1 MFSAWGAFV
10 YRFRRPIAVLSIVF
24 AIGASILASGVT
36 GALSAGGW
44 TDPDSESAAVS
55 QRLSEEFDAAG
66 STIVAVYRGTPGDDA
81 RSPEFQTAIADS
93 LRRLLADDRVES
105 AIGWAETKD
114 DRFVSTDGTSAY
126 VVVRLDLTD
135 EAAVDEMDE
144 LRALID
150 PPAGMTLQLTGVA
163 PATQDQAKQSEQE
176 LVQAETVSFPFAA
189 LILILV
195 FSSLVAAGMPLLVAA
210 LAIPTTLG
218 GVYLAAQVTELSI
231 YVQNV
236 ATMLGLAL
244 AIDYSL
250 FMVSRFREELRK
262 GRDVG
267 TAVQITV
274 ATSGK
279 AVTFSGLA
287 VAVGLSGLL
296 LFQPAALRSFGI
308 GGALVVGA
316 SVFYALT
323 FLPAVLGMLGP
334 RVNALSVAGLRDRI
348 RRALGRPVGPAAE
361 AARTSRWE
369 RMAHWVMARPVA
381 VLIPTLA
388 FLLILGTPF
397 LRLAQGIPDASVL
410 PPGIESREASVALS
424 TDFQAGETSP
434 IVVLATVDGSPTD
447 PANVRRILDLSAA
460 ISDVD
465 HVDRVEG
472 PFAGIKD
479 PQTGGDLDAAGI
491 SALFGMQRDLLP
503 PEMAAGLDR
512 LEDTYVR
519 GSTVR
524 LDAVSPLA
532 PLSPDGTAVV
542 PAVRAVHVDGVT
554 TQVGGLAADGH
565 DFMTSQSD
573 TIPYAIL
580 LTLGASAIILF
591 LLFGSVVIPIKAVIM
606 TLLSITA
613 SFGALVF
620 IFQEGHFADVLG
632 FSTPGFTIAGN
643 PIIMFSVLFGLS
655 MDYEVLLLSRIQ
667 EAYRRTGDN
676 TASVAEGLAKTAGV
690 ITGAAL
696 IMVTVFAAFALAE
709 SITIKSIGVGMAI
722 AVLIDATIVRILLV
736 PATMRLM
743 GRWNWWAP
751 GPLRRFAD
759 RLGFDHV
766 EDDVPLDPSGPASPR
781 SSQST
786 QSMPEAA
793 T

>member
-10 YRFRRPIAVLSIVF
+10 YRFRRPTLVIAVLF
-24 AIGASILASGVT
+24 AIASASLASQVT

-44 TDPDSESAAVS
+44 TDPDSESAAVTE
-55 QRLSEEFDAAG
+55 RLTRDFGAG
-66 STIVAVYRGTPGDDA
+66 GGAIIAVFRGTGGDHA
-81 RSPEFQTAIADS
+81 RSEGFQRTIAAS
-93 LRRLLADDRVES
+93 LDRLVADDRVDS
-105 AIGWAETKD
+105 SIGWAETRD
-114 DRFVSTDGTSAY
+114 DRFISTDGTSAY
-126 VVVRLDLTD
+126 VVVRLGITD
-135 EAAVDEMDE
+135 EAAVDQMPE

-150 PPAGMTLQLTGVA
+150 YPTDPILQLTGVA
-163 PATQDQAKQSEQE
+163 PATQDQAEQSEKE
-176 LVQAETVSFPFAA
+176 LLQAETVSFPFAA

-195 FSSLVAAGMPLLVAA
+195 FASLVAAGMPLLVAA

-250 FMVSRFREELRK
+250 FMVSRFREELRR

-267 TAVQITV
+267 TAVTITV

-296 LFQPAALRSFGI
+296 LFEPTALRSFGI
-308 GGALVVGA
+308 GGALTVAA
-316 SVFYALT
+316 SVFFALT
-323 FLPAVLGMLGP
+323 FLPAALGMLGP
-334 RVNALSVAGLRDRI
+334 RVNALSVSGLRDRI
-348 RRALGRPVGPAAE
+348 WRALGRPVGAAAE

-369 RMAHWVMARPVA
+369 RMAHSVMARPLT
-381 VLIPTLA
+381 VLVPTLV
-388 FLLILGTPF
+388 LLLLLGTPF
-397 LRLAQGIPDASVL
+397 LRLVQGIPDATVL

-424 TDFQAGETSP
+424 TEFQAGETSP
-434 IVVLATVDGSPTD
+434 IIVLATVDGAPTD
-447 PANVRRILDLSAA
+447 EANVQRILDLGAA
-460 ISDVD
+460 IDTVD
-465 HVDRVEG
+465 GIDRVEG
-472 PFAGIKD
+472 PFAGLTD
-479 PQTGGDLDAAGI
+479 PATGVDLDAAGI
-491 SALFGMQRDLLP
+491 AALFGTPRDELP
-503 PEMAAGLDR
+503 PELATGLER
-512 LEDTYVR
+512 LEEAYIR

-524 LDAVSPLA
+524 LDAVSPES
-532 PLSPDGTAVV
+532 PLSPAGTAVV
-542 PAVRAVHVDGVT
+542 PLVRAVDVAGLDSL
-554 TQVGGLAADGH
+554 VGGLAADGH
-565 DFMTSQSD
+565 DFMSSQSG
-573 TIPYAIL
+573 TIPWAIA
-580 LTLGASAIILF
+580 LTLGASAVILF

-620 IFQEGHFADVLG
+620 IFQDGNFADVLG
-632 FSTPGFTIAGN
+632 FTTPGFTIAGN

-696 IMVTVFAAFALAE
+696 IMVTVFSAFALAE

-722 AVLIDATIVRILLV
+722 AVLIDATIVRVLLV

-751 GPLRRFAD
+751 GPLGRLAD
-759 RLGFDHV
+759 RLGFSHV
-766 EDDVPLDPSGPASPR
+766 EDEPVSATPAP
-781 SSQST
+781 T
-786 QSMPEAA
+786 PAGA
-793 T
+793 GT